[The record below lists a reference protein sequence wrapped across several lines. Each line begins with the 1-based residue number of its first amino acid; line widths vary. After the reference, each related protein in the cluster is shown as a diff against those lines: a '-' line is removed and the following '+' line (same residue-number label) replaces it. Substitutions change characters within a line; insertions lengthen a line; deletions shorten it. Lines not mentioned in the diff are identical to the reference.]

1 MILRKIQVRYK
12 HIFILMNLNENTL
25 TRENNAE
32 LPNDASVDGEQFTTD
47 PAILI
52 DEVIKVQ
59 IKAKIFRNIKKR
71 IFNKATKVDKKL
83 KKFRP
88 HIQHLVHYQWHEMEK
103 RSLIQTFKNRDK
115 INKMDGGCI
124 TILPYLTTTK
134 RRVCF

>member
-1 MILRKIQVRYK
+1 MK
-12 HIFILMNLNENTL
+12 NNT
-25 TRENNAE
+25 E
-32 LPNDASVDGEQFTTD
+32 LPNNASVDGEQFTTD

-52 DEVIKVQ
+52 DEVIEVQ
-59 IKAKIFRNIKKR
+59 IKAKIFCNIKKR
-71 IFNKATKVDKKL
+71 MIKKATKVDKKL

-103 RSLIQTFKNRDK
+103 RSLIQTIKNRDK